1 MNDPSYSKNM
11 DSVLTL
17 SELRYDLATA
27 VLAMGDL
34 FHLIGRTDLAKQLV
48 GAPQG
53 LTYLEHVDPETVDLT
68 SLEAAQAME
77 RLYRVCFEPKLGVD
91 PDAVEDDMRMLEGL
105 IGALPS
111 AYPGEPINLPRI
123 KKRLDRLHSAG
134 SARHTLAVMAG
145 SIADG
150 DIDEV
155 SRQSWVLSVGEI
167 AAIAQ
172 MDERSVRNKVSPGG
186 GTPLRSL
193 PHWHGMRRV
202 VQVEGFEAYGWL
214 IGRRMFRPVP
224 LDPGAFQNAV
234 ASPVD
239 RHHLGMVLGILGWS
253 NFGPTNYLAKR
264 LGWMVGEVEGWIK
277 HGPTKEEAK
286 ARKLAGLLGLD
297 PDALAGSVVRL
308 GR

>member
-77 RLYRVCFEPKLGVD
+77 RLYRVCFEPKLGIKLG
-91 PDAVEDDMRMLEGL
+91 AIHDDLLTLEGL

-111 AYPGEPINLPRI
+111 QFPGESVNLPRI

-134 SARHTLAVMAG
+134 SARRALALMAR
-145 SIADG
+145 SIAEGNIGEEYRADWTLIV
-150 DIDEV
+150 D
-155 SRQSWVLSVGEI
+155 EI

-172 MDERSVRNKVSPGG
+172 MDERSVRNKVGPAGR
-186 GTPLRSL
+186 TPLRSL
-193 PHWHGMRRV
+193 PHPFGMKRLV
-202 VQVEGFEAYGWL
+202 LVDGFEAFGWL

-224 LDPGAFQNAV
+224 LDPGAFQKAV
-234 ASPVD
+234 ANPVD

-253 NFGPTNYLAKR
+253 NIGPTNYLAKR
-264 LGWMVGEVEGWIK
+264 LGWMVGEVDGWIK

-286 ARKLAGLLGLD
+286 ARKLAVLLGLD
-297 PDALAGSVVRL
+297 PDALAASVVRL

>member
-1 MNDPSYSKNM
+1 MNDPSYGKTMGSL
-11 DSVLTL
+11 LTL
-17 SELRYDLATA
+17 SELRQDLATA
-27 VLAMGDL
+27 ILAMGDL
-34 FHLIGRTDLAKQLV
+34 IHLIGRSDLAEQLV

-53 LTYLEHVDPETVDLT
+53 LSYLDNMEPEALDLT

-77 RLYRVCFEPKLGVD
+77 RLYDVCFEPKLGMKL
-91 PDAVEDDMRMLEGL
+91 DALGGDLLMLEGL

-111 AYPGEPINLPRI
+111 EFPGEPVNLPRT
-123 KKRLDRLHSAG
+123 KERLRRLHSAG
-134 SARHTLAVMAG
+134 WARSTIAFMTR

-150 DIDEV
+150 DIDEG
-155 SRQSWVLSVGEI
+155 SRRCWALTVAEI

-172 MDERSVRNKVSPGG
+172 MDERSVRNKVGLASR
-186 GTPLRSL
+186 TPLRSL
-193 PHWHGMRRV
+193 PHPLGMSRL
-202 VQVEGFEAYGWL
+202 VQVDGFEAFGWL

-224 LDPGAFQNAV
+224 LDPGAFQKAV

-277 HGPTKEEAK
+277 RGPTKEEAK

-297 PDALAGSVVRL
+297 PDALAASVVRL